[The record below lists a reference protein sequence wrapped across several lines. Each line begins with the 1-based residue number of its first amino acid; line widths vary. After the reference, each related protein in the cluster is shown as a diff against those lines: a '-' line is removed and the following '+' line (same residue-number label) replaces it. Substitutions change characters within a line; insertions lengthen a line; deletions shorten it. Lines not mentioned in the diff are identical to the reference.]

1 MIIQI
6 PFSGFYESIHS
17 SAIDDAINYT
27 FTDYATGIENNDKLS
42 ERLYDSLNWRGM
54 LTEYAKEYADTF
66 AYRFSIELEFES
78 LSSPREYNFTTDRIF
93 CHISENE
100 VLRLY
105 DATQKDKLNQVARDM
120 FTSRDGFN
128 SFYDPDPLLWGDV
141 LEWDHNQLHALLVA
155 YIDDDD
161 FETYLMDNVFGDGT
175 ISELLHDHCMDKRIF
190 KIHDYLQSRKS
201 VA

>member
-27 FTDYATGIENNDKLS
+27 FTDYASGIENNDRLS
-42 ERLYDSLNWRGM
+42 ERLYDSLNWRDM

-66 AYRFSIELEFES
+66 AYRFGIELEFES

-93 CHISENE
+93 CRINEAE

-105 DATQKDKLNQVARDM
+105 ASTDKNKLDQVAREM

-128 SFYDPDPLLWGDV
+128 SFYDPDPLSWGEV
-141 LEWDHNQLHALLVA
+141 STWDYNQLYALLVA
-155 YIDDDD
+155 YVDDDD
-161 FETYLMDNVFGDGT
+161 FETYLMDNVFSDGT
-175 ISELLHDHCMDKRIF
+175 INDLLYKHCSDKRIF
-190 KIHDYLQSRKS
+190 KIHDYLQSRKA